1 MSKPFHYLD
10 NAATSWPKP
19 EIVYTTL
26 DQSFRQMFSPKR
38 GTVHTQK
45 DKHFSSNALSLDEC
59 RQVMAGFI
67 QAKNPQ
73 RIAFTSGCTH
83 ALNLAIQAFPW
94 QPGDGVIISAVEHHA
109 LSRPVR
115 KMAREKGIHFHVVPY
130 SDVVPFDLTYCENIL
145 ANKKNQI
152 QLIATTHASNVI
164 GCILPI
170 AEIGALAHR
179 YGAKY
184 LVDAAQSAGFI
195 PIDVEAMKIDMLAF
209 PGHKSLYGPPGVGVL
224 YVDESVSLNTFME
237 GGTGGDSGKHEMH
250 ATVPDG
256 LEVGT
261 IALPLIRA
269 MAAGCTWVQQEGL
282 GTIQE
287 QERALLKRLLEGLAD
302 IPEIIVYGTQD
313 VAQKTPVVSFNLRQ
327 DSQTH
332 DNSSVMPPKELGA
345 LLTDQ
350 FGIALRAGFHCAV
363 MAHEAIGSSQHRGTV
378 RASIGHFTQT
388 QDIDALLNA
397 LTQLGSHTA
406 CPTASF

>member
-19 EIVYTTL
+19 EVVYRTL

-38 GTVHTQK
+38 GTVHTQVHTP
-45 DKHFSSNALSLDEC
+45 KHNPSLSDALSLDEC
-59 RQVMAGFI
+59 RQVMATFI

-73 RIAFTSGCTH
+73 RIAFTNGCTH
-83 ALNLAIQAFPW
+83 ALNLAVQAFPW

-130 SDVVPFDLTYCENIL
+130 SDAVPFDLGHYENLLVNNPIKL
-145 ANKKNQI
+145 V
-152 QLIATTHASNVI
+152 ATTHASNVI

-170 AEIGALAHR
+170 SEIGALAHH

-184 LVDAAQSAGFI
+184 LVDAAQSAGFL

-269 MAAGCTWVQQEGL
+269 MAAGCSWVQQEEL
-282 GTIQE
+282 AQIQQ
-287 QERALLKRLLEGLAD
+287 QERALLKRLLEGMAQ
-302 IPEIIVYGTQD
+302 IPEVIVYGTQD
-313 VAQKTPVVSFNLRQ
+313 AAQKTPVVSFNFRQ
-327 DSQTH
+327 ANH
-332 DNSSVMPPKELGA
+332 IIMPPKELGA

-363 MAHEAIGSSQHRGTV
+363 MAHEAIGSAQHRGTV

-388 QDIDALLNA
+388 NDIDALLNA
-397 LTQLGSHTA
+397 LTLLAQQQRSAPAVSHH
-406 CPTASF
+406 